1 MGKVDYSTQDG
12 IAILALNNPKA
23 NAYDHEVMRDFD
35 AAILEA
41 RMDEKV
47 HVIIVR
53 GAGEKFFCAGADI
66 KMLNEKTPSYFY
78 YFSLHA
84 NETARRLETTPKL
97 VIAAINGHCMG
108 GGMELALACD
118 IRLAKRDGGSM
129 GLPEITLGLEPGV
142 GGTQR
147 LPRIVGYAKAI
158 EILATGKALSFE
170 EAYDLGL
177 VHYVYE
183 PATYWDEVMQFARQF
198 CPPNKASKAVGRI
211 KLAARAALETSISE
225 GILIEHETLQ
235 QLYESKDGREG
246 VSAYLQRRQ
255 PTYTGT

>member
-12 IAILALNNPKA
+12 IATLALNNPKA
-23 NAYDHEVMRDFD
+23 NAYDYEVMRDLD

-41 RMDEKV
+41 RMDESI
-47 HVIIVR
+47 HVLILR

-66 KMLNEKTPSYFY
+66 KMLNEKTPHHFY

-84 NETARRLETTPKL
+84 GETARRLETTPKL

-108 GGMELALACD
+108 GGMELAMACD
-118 IRLAKRDGGSM
+118 ICLAKRDGGSM

-170 EAYDLGL
+170 EAYDMGL
-177 VHYVYE
+177 VHNVYE
-183 PATYWDEVMQFARQF
+183 PATFWDEVMGYARQF
-198 CPPNKASKAVGRI
+198 CPPNKAAKAVGRI
-211 KLAARAALETSISE
+211 KLAARASLETSISE

-235 QLYESKDGREG
+235 QLYESKDGKEG
-246 VSAYLQRRQ
+246 VSAYLERRQ
-255 PTYTGT
+255 PSYEGK